1 MMTGSVC
8 ISMVDD
14 VMCVALS
21 KAEKHGPYWEL
32 VSTTEF

>member
-1 MMTGSVC
+1 MTGRVG
-8 ISMVDD
+8 ISKVDD

-21 KAEKHGPYWEL
+21 KAEKHGPYLEL